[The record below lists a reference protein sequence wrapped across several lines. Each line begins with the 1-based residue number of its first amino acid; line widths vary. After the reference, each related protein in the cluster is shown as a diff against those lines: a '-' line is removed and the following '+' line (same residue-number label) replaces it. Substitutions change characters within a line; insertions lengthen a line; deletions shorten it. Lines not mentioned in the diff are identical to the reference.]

1 MEALDGELY
10 QAWRSPPLPEADDN
24 CPEVYDRLRLAYDQY
39 CQIGGYPKV
48 VEVYLERRITCCI

>member
-10 QAWRSPPLPEADDN
+10 QAWRSPPLPESDDN

-39 CQIGGYPKV
+39 CQIDDYPKV